1 MIRAVNASFVISAPS
16 IREAPPE
23 GLSEVAFLGR
33 SNVGKS
39 SLLNSLSDR
48 KNLAKKSST
57 PGKTRL
63 INFFDIVYK
72 TDEAEYPLRFID
84 LPGFGYAKA
93 SKTLQKEWKKSLT
106 EFIKKRASIRV
117 FVLLRD
123 ARHPNLEIDEEAK
136 RFIKSFLRP
145 DQALVEVFT
154 KVDKLK
160 QSELAKLKR
169 EFPNAVYV
177 SNTKKRGI
185 EELKKIVLEKI
196 FGTVK

>member
-1 MIRAVNASFVISAPS
+1 MIKAVKASFVISAPS
-16 IREAPPE
+16 IKEAPPE
-23 GLSEVAFLGR
+23 GPSEVAFLGR

-63 INFFDIVYK
+63 INFFDIVYR
-72 TDEAEYPLRFID
+72 TDESEYPLRFVD

-93 SKTLQKEWKKSLT
+93 SKSLQKEWKKSLT
-106 EFIKKRASIRV
+106 EFIKKRVSIRV
-117 FVLLRD
+117 FVFLKD
-123 ARHPNLEIDEEAK
+123 ARHPDLAIDREAK
-136 RFIKSFLRP
+136 RFVKSFLRP
-145 DQALVEVFT
+145 DQTVVEVFT

-160 QSELAKLKR
+160 QSELARLKR
-169 EFPNAVYV
+169 EFPEAVYV

-185 EELKKIVLEKI
+185 EELKKIIIQKV
-196 FGTVK
+196 FGKNE